1 MKVKKNQ
8 DYEKKLV
15 DETLKDFEKR
25 REERRSFDAQW
36 QLNMNFYMGNQFCT
50 ISRNNEI
57 EEYEKQFFWEEKEVY
72 NHILPTMEVR
82 ISKLDRVRP
91 TMCVIP
97 ATTEERDVKTAK
109 LSKKIINSINNKKDL
124 SKLISE
130 ATNWSEITGTA
141 FYKVIWNKDAGMVL
155 GEDENEEIIKSG
167 EVEIS
172 VCSPFEIFPESPS
185 CESLEDCASL
195 IHAKAYPVEYIKK
208 NYGIDVEGE
217 EINVFT
223 LDNAQSGIG
232 GLGYTSKTPKIIS
245 SKREGYAIVLEK
257 YVAPTF
263 EYPNGRLIIIAGDK
277 LVFDGE
283 LPFVNGSDK
292 TRTYPFIKQVSLSLP
307 ACFWGT
313 SVIERLIPVQR
324 AYNAVK
330 NRKHE
335 FLNRIAMGVLSVEDG
350 SVDIDNLE
358 EEGLSPGKILVYRQ
372 GATAPRFMSAQ
383 NVPSDFTL
391 EEQRLENEFLTI
403 SGVSDLMKNLSS
415 YSNLSGIALQLL
427 IEQEDSRLTT
437 TSDNIKSSIKQIAQ
451 HTLRL
456 YKQFAIVPRYKKIVG
471 DDGNVE
477 LFYFSQSDISSDDVV
492 FETETEINETL
503 AQRRNMVFELL
514 NAGLLTDENGKLSN
528 RMRVKALEL
537 LGFGV
542 WENSQDINELHT
554 KKASDENISL
564 IKREKIKVLE
574 IDDHN
579 LHIQEHIAFM
589 LGGEYSKNVEKY
601 PELEEKML
609 SHIREHKRYKQISME
624 IENKEI

>member
-1 MKVKKNQ
+1 MRTKKLQ
-8 DYEKKLV
+8 DYEKNLI

-25 REERRSFDAQW
+25 REERKSFDAQW
-36 QLNMNFYMGNQFCT
+36 QLNMNFYMGNQYCT

-57 EEYEKQFFWEEKEVY
+57 EEYEKQFFWQEKEVY
-72 NHILPTMEVR
+72 NHIMPTMEVR

-91 TMCVIP
+91 TMCVVP
-97 ATTEERDVKTAK
+97 ATTDDRDIKTAK
-109 LSKKIINSINNKKDL
+109 LSKKIINSINSKKDL
-124 SKLISE
+124 SKIISE

-141 FYKVIWNKDAGMVL
+141 FYKVIWNNDAGVIL
-155 GEDENEEIIKSG
+155 GTDEDGNQIKSG
-167 EVEIS
+167 EVEIC
-172 VCSPFEIFPESPS
+172 VCSPFEIFPESTS
-185 CESLEDCASL
+185 CENLEDSRSV
-195 IHAKAYPVEYIKK
+195 IHAKAYHKDYIKSV
-208 NYGIDVEGE
+208 YGVEVEGE

-232 GLGYTSKTPKIIS
+232 GLGYTSKSPKVIS
-245 SKREGYAIVLEK
+245 TKRSDYAVVIEK
-257 YVAPTF
+257 YVAPTV

-283 LPFVNGSDK
+283 LPFINGVDG
-292 TRTYPFIKQVSLSLP
+292 TRTYPFIKQTSLNLP

-335 FLNRIAMGVLSVEDG
+335 FLNRISMGVLSVEDG

-372 GATAPRFMSAQ
+372 GASAPRFMTSQ
-383 NVPSDFTL
+383 SVPTDFTI

-415 YSNLSGIALQLL
+415 YSNMSGTALQLL
-427 IEQEDSRLTT
+427 IEQDDSRLTT
-437 TSDNIKSSIKQIAQ
+437 TTENIKSSIKQIAQ

-456 YKQFAIVPRYKKIVG
+456 YKQFAIIPRYRKIIG
-471 DDGNVE
+471 DNGEVE
-477 LFYFSQSDISSDDVV
+477 MFYFSQSDISSDDVN
-492 FETETEINETL
+492 FETETEISETL

-514 NAGLLTDENGKLSN
+514 NAGLLSDENGKLSN

-554 KKASDENISL
+554 KRASEENIGL
-564 IKREKIKVLE
+564 LKNEKLRVLE
-574 IDDHN
+574 IDDHD
-579 LHIQEHIAFM
+579 LHISEHIAFM
-589 LGGEYSKNVEKY
+589 LKSDFIKKCEKNEK
-601 PELEEKML
+601 LEEKML
-609 SHIREHKRYKQISME
+609 SHIREHKKFKNITNV
-624 IENKEI
+624 IENKEN

>member
-1 MKVKKNQ
+1 MKIKHKQ
-8 DYEKKLV
+8 EYEKNLI

-25 REERRSFDAQW
+25 REERKSFDAQW
-36 QLNMNFYMGNQFCT
+36 QLNMNFYMGNQYCT
-50 ISRNNEI
+50 ISRNNDI

-72 NHILPTMEVR
+72 NHIMPTMEVR

-91 TMCVIP
+91 TMCVVP
-97 ATTEERDVKTAK
+97 ATTDERDLKTAK

-124 SKLISE
+124 SKIISE

-141 FYKVIWNKDAGMVL
+141 FYKVVWDKDAGIVL
-155 GEDENEEIIKSG
+155 GEDENGEIVKSG

-172 VCSPFEIFPESPS
+172 VCSPFEIYPESPS
-185 CESLEDCASL
+185 CENIDDCASL
-195 IHAKAYPVEYIKK
+195 IHAKAYHIDYIKK
-208 NYGIDVEGE
+208 NYGIEVEGE

-223 LDNAQSGIG
+223 LDNFSSGIG

-245 SKREGYAIVLEK
+245 SRRSDYAIVLEK
-257 YVAPTF
+257 YVAPTL
-263 EYPNGRLIIIAGDK
+263 EYPNGRLIIIAGNK
-277 LVFDGE
+277 LVYDGE
-283 LPFVNGSDK
+283 LPFINGNDK
-292 TRTYPFIKQVSLSLP
+292 TRIFPFIKQTSVSLP
-307 ACFWGT
+307 ACFWGS
-313 SVIERLIPVQR
+313 SVVERLIPVQR

-335 FLNRIAMGVLSVEDG
+335 FLNRISMGVLSVEDG

-372 GATAPRFMSAQ
+372 GSSAPRFMTAQ
-383 NVPSDFTL
+383 NVPTDFTL

-415 YSNLSGIALQLL
+415 YSNLSGTALQLL
-427 IEQEDSRLTT
+427 LEQEDSRLTS
-437 TSDNIKSSIKQIAQ
+437 TSENIKSSIRQIAQ

-456 YKQFAIVPRYKKIVG
+456 YKQFAIVPRYKKIIG

-477 LFYFSQSDISSDDVV
+477 MFYFSQSDISSDDVV
-492 FETETEINETL
+492 FETETEISETL

-514 NAGLLTDENGKLSN
+514 NAGLLSDENGKLSN

-554 KKASDENISL
+554 KRASEENL
-564 IKREKIKVLE
+564 NLVKNEKIRVLE
-574 IDDHN
+574 IDDHE

-589 LGGEYSKNVEKY
+589 LGGEFFKKVEKN
-601 PELEEKML
+601 PNLETNML
-609 SHIREHKRYKQISME
+609 NHIREHKKYKKITNQ
-624 IENKEI
+624 IENLGE